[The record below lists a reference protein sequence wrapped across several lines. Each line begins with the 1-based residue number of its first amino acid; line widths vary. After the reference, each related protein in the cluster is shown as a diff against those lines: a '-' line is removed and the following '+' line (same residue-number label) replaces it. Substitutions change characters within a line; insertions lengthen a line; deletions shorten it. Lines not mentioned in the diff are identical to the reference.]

1 MLERASVEEETY
13 VGREVA
19 GYRLEEIIG
28 RGGMGV
34 VYRAEHVRLGRKAAL
49 KVVAPQIARE
59 PKFRERFLRESRTA
73 GSLDHP
79 NVVPLY
85 DAGESDGVLYI
96 AMRFVDG
103 VDLSSLI
110 ASEGKLEPARTA
122 RIVAQVASA
131 LDAAHEAGLVH
142 RDVKPSNVLLPA
154 RGAGRGEHAYLGDFG
169 LTKRVLS
176 ESGVTGS
183 SAFIGTIAYVAP
195 EQIEGKAVDARA
207 DQYSL
212 ACLVYECLT
221 GHRPF
226 ERETDI
232 ATLYAHLRDPFPT
245 VGEAVADPVL
255 RAELDAALARA
266 GSKNPQDRFDSCGDL
281 AEELLRI
288 TGATSATSGTGT
300 STSARPPQRG
310 RGSSR
315 PPFRRI
321 LLGVGALLVLVI
333 AGFGAYQLLVGG
345 SGAPVVSG
353 NGVATID
360 PNTNTAT
367 LVTALDHVP
376 TAAVAD
382 ETAIWI
388 AHFDGDSVT
397 WIDAGTHDMMSIGV
411 GAGPTGLASLVQRD
425 TNGNPDGLVWVTNTT
440 NSTLSKIDAS
450 QLGPDPRSTV
460 RTDFRPGALTAG
472 GDFLWVLDAQGDRM
486 VQLDATDGGHTGTEP
501 IATGAGPVAVAVIN
515 DSVWVANGLDRS
527 LTRLTIGSLNP
538 DTAISLGF
546 TPMALAADPD
556 GRTLWIVN
564 NGGDEVVRFDT
575 AAREVSGRYT
585 VGPRPVSVVAGAGA
599 VWVADS
605 GDGTISRVDP
615 ETGEVI
621 SIPVGGAPVAVAIS
635 GDLIWVVV
643 SAR

>member
-19 GYRLEEIIG
+19 GYLLEEVIG

-79 NVVPLY
+79 NVIPLY
-85 DAGESDGVLYI
+85 DAGEADGVLYI

-110 ASEGKLEPARTA
+110 ATEGKLEPARTA

-183 SAFIGTIAYVAP
+183 SAFLGTIAYVAP

-232 ATLYAHLRDPFPT
+232 ATLYAHLRDPFPS
-245 VGEAVADPVL
+245 VGEAVEDPTL
-255 RAELDAALARA
+255 RAGLDAALARA
-266 GSKNPQDRFDSCGDL
+266 GSKKVEDRFDSCGDF
-281 AEELLRI
+281 AEELVRV
-288 TGATSATSGTGT
+288 TGAGSTTGT
-300 STSARPPQRG
+300 SPLPRPASSGRSWRPPG
-310 RGSSR
+310 RTV
-315 PPFRRI
+315 
-321 LLGVGALLVLVI
+321 LVGLAALAVLVI
-333 AGFGAYQLLVGG
+333 GGFGLFQVLAGG
-345 SGAPVVSG
+345 GGAPVVTG

-360 PNTNTAT
+360 PTTNRAT
-367 LVTALDHVP
+367 LVTVLDSVP
-376 TAAVAD
+376 SGAVAD

-388 AHFDGDSVT
+388 VRFDADSVT
-397 WIDAGTHDMMSIGV
+397 WIDATAHEVLDIGV
-411 GAGPTGLASLVQRD
+411 GAGPTGVTSMVQVGD
-425 TNGNPDGLVWVTNTT
+425 DGNPDGLVWVTNTT
-440 NSTLSKIDAS
+440 GETLSKLDAA
-450 QLGPDPRSTV
+450 QLGPEPRSSV
-460 RTDFRPGALTAG
+460 RLDFRPGALTEG
-472 GDFLWVLDAQGDRM
+472 GGFLWVLDAQADRM
-486 VQLDATDGGHTGTEP
+486 MELDADTGGKVSGVDP
-501 IATGAGPVAVAVIN
+501 ISTGAGPVAVAVM
-515 DSVWVANGLDRS
+515 DDVVWVANGLDRS
-527 LTRLTIGSLNP
+527 LTRVPIGLPNP
-538 DTAISLGF
+538 DPALPLGF
-546 TPMALAADPD
+546 TPTALAADPD
-556 GRTLWIVN
+556 GQTLWIVN
-564 NGGDEVVRFDT
+564 NGGDEVVQFATTSRGI
-575 AAREVSGRYT
+575 SGRIA
-585 VGPRPVSVVAGAGA
+585 VGSRPVSVVAGAGA
-599 VWVADS
+599 VWVANS
-605 GDGTISRVDP
+605 GDGTVSRIDP
-615 ETGEVI
+615 VTKEVV
-621 SIPVGGAPVAVAIS
+621 SIQVGGSPVTVAIS
-635 GDLIWVVV
+635 GDLVWVVV
-643 SAR
+643 AAS